1 VALAIGT
8 RLGPYEVLAF
18 IGAGGMGEVYRARDT
33 TLNRDVALKI
43 LPDGVSRDPDRLGR
57 FKREAQVLASLNH
70 PNVGAIYGFEAAAQV
85 HALVL
90 ELVDG
95 DTLGDRIAAG
105 AVPLDE
111 ALSIARQ
118 IADALEAAH
127 QRGIVHRDLKP
138 ANIKLR
144 SDGTVKVLDFGLAKA
159 METAPAVASNVTVPP
174 TMTSPARTRMDVILG
189 TAAYMSPEQ
198 ARGKP
203 IDKRSDIW
211 SFGCVVFEMLTGR
224 TAFAGETVS
233 DSIARVLE
241 REPAIDALPANTPV
255 QIRRVISRALQKDL
269 RHRLHDIGDARI
281 EIDDAIAGRPESA
294 SPPTA
299 IGVSRY
305 GGVIALIAFLALV
318 VGTIAGTMV
327 GNRTVR
333 PSGPVMRLPL
343 LGPSGETPVDVAVSP
358 DGRYVAMATIGP
370 HAGIWLRPLDSTET
384 RLLPGSEEQSTV
396 FWSPDSRSIGSIG
409 QDGKVRRIDISGG
422 APTVLADGANVAGGG
437 SWSSTGIILFEADRT
452 IRGVNALT
460 GASIAVELTDGA
472 DERSL
477 PHFLPDGNHFL
488 YWARSAGKGVIRA
501 ASLGSRETQSIV
513 QADSGAAYSSAG
525 YLLFL
530 RGAVLIAQPFDAQ
543 ELHISGDPQ
552 PVATDAAPGNLSSYA
567 VFSAAGRDVLA
578 YVRTRSG
585 SDGLL
590 KWFDRSGRELSAI
603 VPPPGFDYL
612 NPSLSPDQTRVAVS
626 SMDPHTGNWDIW
638 VIDLDSTIPTRVTS
652 DPAQDSDAVWS
663 PDSTEI
669 AFVSNRGGSYG
680 LYRKRLGGNGAEEL
694 LLKTAT
700 EPRMTDWTSD
710 GRFLIYELNWDVLA
724 LPLTGTN
731 RTPIPIATT
740 AFREYG
746 ASASTDGKWIA
757 YASNESGEY
766 QVYIQSFP
774 EPRERKRVSTVHGI
788 HPRWRR
794 DGREL
799 VYWQPPGGLVSVDL
813 RYERGSIY
821 ASAPRPTLPSTV
833 GILDVL
839 DSRHHHAMSADGQRF
854 LVRQPRGLA
863 GPPINLVLNW
873 TSALQK

>member
-43 LPDGVSRDPDRLGR
+43 LPDGVFRDPDRLGR

-70 PNVGAIYGFEAAAQV
+70 PNVGAIYGFEAAGQV

-95 DTLGDRIAAG
+95 VTLADRIAAG

-118 IADALEAAH
+118 IADGLEAAH
-127 QRGIVHRDLKP
+127 ERGIVHRDLKP

-159 METAPAVASNVTVPP
+159 IETAPVVASNVTVSP
-174 TMTSPARTRMDVILG
+174 TMTSPMTRMDVILG

-211 SFGCVVFEMLTGR
+211 SFGCVLFEMLTGR
-224 TAFAGETVS
+224 TAFAGETAS

-255 QIRRVISRALQKDL
+255 QIRRVIGRALQKDL

-281 EIDDAIAGRPESA
+281 EIDDAMAGRPESA
-294 SPPTA
+294 SPMTS
-299 IGVSRY
+299 IGVARHR
-305 GGVIALIAFLALV
+305 GVIALIAAAALV
-318 VGTIAGTMV
+318 IGAIAGTMV

-333 PSGPVMRLPL
+333 GSGPVMRLPL
-343 LGPSGETPVDVAVSP
+343 LAPSGETPVDVAVSP
-358 DGRYVAMATIGP
+358 DGRHVAMATIGP
-370 HAGIWLRPLDSTET
+370 RAGIWFRPLDSAET
-384 RLLPGSEEQSTV
+384 RLLPGSEDQSTV

-409 QDGKVRRIDISGG
+409 QDGKVRRIDIAGG
-422 APTVLADGANVAGGG
+422 AATVLADGANVAGGG
-437 SWSSTGIILFEADRT
+437 AWSANGVILFGAGKT
-452 IRGVNALT
+452 IRGVNAVS
-460 GASIAVELTDGA
+460 GASISVEVADDG

-477 PHFLPDGNHFL
+477 PYFLPDGNHFVYL
-488 YWARSAGKGVIRA
+488 AGSAGKGVIRA
-501 ASLGSRETQSIV
+501 GSLRSRETQSIV
-513 QADSGAAYSSAG
+513 QADSGAVYSSAG

-530 RGAVLIAQPFDAQ
+530 RGAVLMAQPFDAQ
-543 ELHISGDPQ
+543 ALTLSGDARPL
-552 PVATDAAPGNLSSYA
+552 AADAAAGNLSSYA
-567 VFSAAGRDVLA
+567 VFSTAGRDVLA
-578 YVRTRSG
+578 YIRTRSG
-585 SDGLL
+585 NDGQL

-603 VPPPGFDYL
+603 GSPPGVDYQ

-626 SMDPHTGNWDIW
+626 SMDPHSGNWDIW
-638 VIDLDSTIPTRVTS
+638 VIDLDSMIPTRITS
-652 DPAQDSDAVWS
+652 DPAQDADAVWS
-663 PDSTEI
+663 PDSKEI
-669 AFVSNRGGSYG
+669 GFISNRGGSFG

-710 GRFLIYELNWDVLA
+710 GRFLIYELNWDVFA

-731 RTPIPIATT
+731 RSPIPIATT
-740 AFREYG
+740 AFKEYG
-746 ASASTDGKWIA
+746 ASTSADGRWIA

-774 EPRERKRVSTVHGI
+774 KPGERKRVSTVFGI

-799 VYWQPPGGLVSVDL
+799 VYWQPPGGLMSVDL

-821 ASAPRPTLPSTV
+821 ASAPKPTLPSTV
-833 GILDVL
+833 GVLDVL

-854 LVRQPRGLA
+854 LVRQPRGPA
-863 GPPINLVLNW
+863 GPPINVVLNW
-873 TSALQK
+873 ASALQK